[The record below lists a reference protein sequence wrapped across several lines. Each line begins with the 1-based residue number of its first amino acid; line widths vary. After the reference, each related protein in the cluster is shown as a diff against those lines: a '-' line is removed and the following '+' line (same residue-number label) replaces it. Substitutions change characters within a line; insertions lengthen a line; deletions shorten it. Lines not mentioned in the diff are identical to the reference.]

1 MSDNNLR
8 LQVILNAVDKLTR
21 PFRSAQASSRELA
34 AAVKKSRDAIK
45 QLDQAGSS
53 LDSFRKL
60 QAENQKLGDRLNY
73 ARQRANLLSQEL
85 GAMGPPSQR
94 QVVALGRQRLAVQRL
109 EERQKKLQQQTA
121 LVRAELYR
129 AGISAKDDA
138 GATARLAR
146 ETSRYNQELSKQE
159 ARLKRLGEA
168 QRRMNAARASY
179 ARSLEVRD
187 RIAGAGATT
196 TAAGLAMGAPVM
208 AAVKSYT
215 SMEDAMKGVAK
226 QVNGLRD
233 DNGNRTARF
242 YEMQDAIKAASEQLP
257 MENGAVDFAA
267 LVEGGARMNV
277 ANPDDSWEDQKR
289 DLLAFASTAAKAATA
304 FELPA
309 DELSE
314 SLGKIAQLYKI
325 PTRNIEQLGDAL
337 NYLDDNAMSKGAD
350 IIDVMQRLGGV
361 ADRLDY
367 RKAAALGSTFLTLG
381 AAPEVAASAAN
392 AMVRE
397 LSIATMQSKSFF
409 EGMNLLKLNPEV
421 IEKQMTKDAMGTI
434 QRVLEKGAFTVDE
447 IEHTGAPDRL
457 TIRARSAD
465 FRETLN
471 TRREKSWHK
480 TTVGEV
486 VKEIAARHKLKMAL
500 GKDLSDKPVE
510 HIDQTNE
517 SDGSFLMRLARQYG
531 AIASVKNGNLLFIR
545 QGQGKSAT
553 GKPLP
558 VITITRKD
566 GDSHRFTLADRGAYT
581 GVIASWLHTR
591 EPAKKEST
599 TVKRK
604 RRTKKQK
611 KEPEAKQGD
620 YLVGTDENVLVLN
633 RTYANR
639 SNAERAA
646 KMQWERLQRGVA
658 SFSLQLAEGRAD
670 LYTEMPVKVSGFKQ
684 PIDDAEW
691 TITTLTHTVSPD
703 NGFTTS
709 IELEVKIDD
718 LEME

>member
-1 MSDNNLR
+1 MSHADMNNCSGFNEAAAAFSWNSPKKAINPYLDPAEVAPVSALSNLITLYAADNEQEQLR
-8 LQVILNAVDKLTR
+8 REALSDQVWERYFFNESRDPVQREMEQDKL
-21 PFRSAQASSRELA
+21 
-34 AAVKKSRDAIK
+34 I
-45 QLDQAGSS
+45 
-53 LDSFRKL
+53 
-60 QAENQKLGDRLNY
+60 
-73 ARQRANLLSQEL
+73 
-85 GAMGPPSQR
+85 
-94 QVVALGRQRLAVQRL
+94 
-109 EERQKKLQQQTA
+109 
-121 LVRAELYR
+121 
-129 AGISAKDDA
+129 
-138 GATARLAR
+138 
-146 ETSRYNQELSKQE
+146 
-159 ARLKRLGEA
+159 
-168 QRRMNAARASY
+168 
-179 ARSLEVRD
+179 
-187 RIAGAGATT
+187 
-196 TAAGLAMGAPVM
+196 
-208 AAVKSYT
+208 
-215 SMEDAMKGVAK
+215 
-226 QVNGLRD
+226 
-233 DNGNRTARF
+233 
-242 YEMQDAIKAASEQLP
+242 
-257 MENGAVDFAA
+257 
-267 LVEGGARMNV
+267 
-277 ANPDDSWEDQKR
+277 
-289 DLLAFASTAAKAATA
+289 
-304 FELPA
+304 
-309 DELSE
+309 
-314 SLGKIAQLYKI
+314 
-325 PTRNIEQLGDAL
+325 
-337 NYLDDNAMSKGAD
+337 
-350 IIDVMQRLGGV
+350 
-361 ADRLDY
+361 
-367 RKAAALGSTFLTLG
+367 
-381 AAPEVAASAAN
+381 
-392 AMVRE
+392 
-397 LSIATMQSKSFF
+397 
-409 EGMNLLKLNPEV
+409 
-421 IEKQMTKDAMGTI
+421 
-434 QRVLEKGAFTVDE
+434 
-447 IEHTGAPDRL
+447 
-457 TIRARSAD
+457 
-465 FRETLN
+465 

-545 QGQGKSAT
+545 QGQGKSAS

-604 RRTKKQK
+604 RRTAKQK

-691 TITTLTHTVSPD
+691 TITTLTHTISPD